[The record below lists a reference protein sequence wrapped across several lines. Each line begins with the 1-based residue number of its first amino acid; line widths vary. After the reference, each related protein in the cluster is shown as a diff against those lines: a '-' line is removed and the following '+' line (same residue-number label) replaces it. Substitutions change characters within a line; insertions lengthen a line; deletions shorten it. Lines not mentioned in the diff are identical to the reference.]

1 MTSTVHEDVGS
12 AGVTLSDEQV
22 AEYHREG
29 YLLLEPAFLGEAL
42 LSRLQDA
49 VTDILQAD
57 GPQVV
62 REKDDVTIR
71 SVYGPHRDNLAV
83 AEAARD
89 TRLAGAA
96 RRLLDDVVYV
106 HQSKLN
112 VKAAF
117 SGDRWDWHQDF
128 VNWLRLDGIQRP
140 DLVNVAVFLD
150 DVSEFNGPLMICP
163 RSHTNGLMPGRDR
176 EGMPEGYED
185 APSWVSTLTSDEQY
199 QLDPDGIRT
208 MVERNGLISAKGRA
222 GSLLFFHGNILHAS
236 LPNISPTDRK
246 VLILVFN
253 GMQNAPT
260 EVPSPRPGFL
270 AERPPVAVDSD

>member
-1 MTSTVHEDVGS
+1 MTSTVHED
-12 AGVTLSDEQV
+12 AGRTDMTLSDEQV
-22 AEYHREG
+22 ATYHREG
-29 YLLLEPAFLGEAL
+29 YLFLEPGCLGDGL
-42 LSRLQDA
+42 LSRLQGA
-49 VTDILQAD
+49 VADILRAD
-57 GPQVV
+57 GPEVV

-71 SVYGPHRDNLAV
+71 SVYGPHHDNPVV
-83 AEAARD
+83 AEAVRD
-89 TRLAGAA
+89 PRLAGAA

-128 VNWLRLDGIQRP
+128 INWLRLDGIRRP

-150 DVSEFNGPLMICP
+150 DVTEFNGPLLLCP
-163 RSHTNGLMPGRDR
+163 RSHADGLMPGRDR
-176 EGMPEGYED
+176 TGMPSGYED

-199 QLDPDGIRT
+199 QLDPDAIRT
-208 MVERNGLISAKGRA
+208 MVEGNGLVSAKGPA
-222 GSLLFFHGNILHAS
+222 GSLLFFHSNILHSS